1 MGCNLAPRSAGRNAM
16 AAEAA
21 PDTIRDPVASAAA
34 AASALP
40 LSAMTSPAPDRWGER
55 LPRRLGL
62 ASAVAVLVGTT
73 IGSGIF
79 RTPAVVAER
88 VGTPELFVAGWILG
102 GVLAL
107 AGALTY
113 AELAA
118 IFPRT
123 GGIYVYIREAFGR
136 GPAFLFGWAE
146 LWVIRPAALGAIAI
160 VSAEYL
166 WRLLGVDGGAP
177 FAGLP
182 LSLAQATAAVFIVI
196 VGTVNYRGIHLAAM
210 VQNVST
216 VLKVAALLGL
226 VALGFVLSPSF
237 ALSRTVV
244 PPPATLAPL
253 AGFGLALVSI
263 LWAYDGWADL
273 SFVAGEVKDPERN
286 MPRALFLGT
295 AGIIVLYLL
304 VNAVY
309 MKLIPL
315 AQMPGS
321 PLIAA
326 DAAQRILGAAGVAF
340 VSAAVMVSAFGS
352 LNGSMMVGPRIF
364 YAMAEDR
371 LFFRRLAEVHPRFAT
386 PYASIVL
393 AGILGII
400 YVSIREFAELADQF
414 IIGIWPFY
422 ALGVAATFVLRK
434 THAGLKRPYRA
445 WGYPVVPVL
454 FLLAALF
461 ILGNYMISEPV
472 LFFADVGVILTGIP
486 VYLLWERRN
495 RRRDAGVT

>member
-1 MGCNLAPRSAGRNAM
+1 
-16 AAEAA
+16 
-21 PDTIRDPVASAAA
+21 
-34 AASALP
+34 
-40 LSAMTSPAPDRWGER
+40 MTSPARDRWGER

-62 ASAVAVLVGTT
+62 ASAVAVLVGIT

-88 VGTPELFVAGWILG
+88 VGAIELVIAGWVLG

-123 GGIYVYIREAFGR
+123 GGIYVYIREGFGR

-146 LWVIRPAALGAIAI
+146 LLVIRPAALGAIAI
-160 VSAEYL
+160 VAAEYF
-166 WRLLGVDGGAP
+166 WRLLGVDGAAP
-177 FAGLP
+177 VAVLP
-182 LSLAQATAAVFIVI
+182 MTLAQATAAGFIVI
-196 VGTVNYRGIHLAAM
+196 VGAVNYRGIHLAAL

-226 VALGFVLSPSF
+226 VLLGFLLSPTHELARTVTPPAA
-237 ALSRTVV
+237 ALS
-244 PPPATLAPL
+244 PL
-253 AGFGLALVSI
+253 TGFGLALVSI

-273 SFVAGEVKDPERN
+273 SFVAGEVRDPQRN
-286 MPRALFLGT
+286 MPRALFLGSV
-295 AGIIVLYLL
+295 AIIVIYLSL
-304 VNAVY
+304 NAVY
-309 MKLIPL
+309 LKLIPVER
-315 AQMPGS
+315 MPGS

-326 DAAQRILGAAGVAF
+326 DAAWVVLGRSGVVF

-352 LNGSMMVGPRIF
+352 LNGSLLVGSRIF

-371 LFFRRLAEVHPRFAT
+371 LFFQKLAEVHPRFAT

-393 AGILGII
+393 ATLLGIF
-400 YVSIREFAELADQF
+400 YVSLRQFAQLADQF

-422 ALGVAATFVLRK
+422 ALGVAAVFVLRRK
-434 THAGLKRPYRA
+434 RPDLERPYRA

-454 FLLAALF
+454 FLLSALYL
-461 ILGNYMISEPV
+461 LGNYLVSEPG
-472 LFFADVGVILTGIP
+472 LFFADVGGVVLTGIP
-486 VYLLWERRN
+486 VYLWWARRAA
-495 RRRDAGVT
+495 RRMPSGT

>member
-1 MGCNLAPRSAGRNAM
+1 
-16 AAEAA
+16 
-21 PDTIRDPVASAAA
+21 
-34 AASALP
+34 
-40 LSAMTSPAPDRWGER
+40 
-55 LPRRLGL
+55 
-62 ASAVAVLVGTT
+62 VAVLVGIT

-88 VGTPELFVAGWILG
+88 VGATELVIAGWVLG

-146 LWVIRPAALGAIAI
+146 LLVIRPAALGAIAI
-160 VSAEYL
+160 VAAEYF
-166 WRLLGVDGGAP
+166 WRLMGVEGAAP
-177 FAGLP
+177 LAILP
-182 LSLAQATAAVFIVI
+182 MTLAQATAAVFIVM
-196 VGTVNYRGIHLAAM
+196 VGVVNYRGIHLAAL

-226 VALGFVLSPSF
+226 VVLGLVLPATHELPARPPLS
-237 ALSRTVV
+237 ALSG
-244 PPPATLAPL
+244 ASALS
-253 AGFGLALVSI
+253 GFGLALVSI

-273 SFVAGEVKDPERN
+273 SFVAGEVRDPQRN
-286 MPRALFLGT
+286 MPLALFLG
-295 AGIIVLYLL
+295 AVAIIVIYLSLNGVYLKL
-304 VNAVY
+304 VP
-309 MKLIPL
+309 IER
-315 AQMPGS
+315 MPGS

-326 DAAQRILGAAGVAF
+326 DAAWVVLGRSGVVF

-352 LNGSMMVGPRIF
+352 LNGSLLVGSRIF

-371 LFFRRLAEVHPRFAT
+371 LFFRKLAEVHPRFAT

-393 AGILGII
+393 ATLLGIF
-400 YVSIREFAELADQF
+400 YVSLRQFAQLADQF

-422 ALGVAATFVLRK
+422 ALGVAAVFVLRRK
-434 THAGLKRPYRA
+434 RPDLERPYRA

-454 FLLAALF
+454 FLLSALYL
-461 ILGNYMISEPV
+461 LGNYLVSEPA
-472 LFFADVGVILTGIP
+472 LFLADVGGVVVTGIP
-486 VYLLWERRN
+486 VYLWWARRAA
-495 RRRDAGVT
+495 RRLPSGT

>member
-1 MGCNLAPRSAGRNAM
+1 
-16 AAEAA
+16 
-21 PDTIRDPVASAAA
+21 
-34 AASALP
+34 
-40 LSAMTSPAPDRWGER
+40 MTSPPHDRWGER

-62 ASAVAVLVGTT
+62 ASAVAVLVGTA

-79 RTPAVVAER
+79 RTPAVVADR
-88 VGTPELFVAGWILG
+88 VGTPELFIAGWVLG

-146 LWVIRPAALGAIAI
+146 LLIIRPAALGAIAI

-166 WRLLGVDGGAP
+166 WRLLGVDGAAP

-196 VGTVNYRGIHLAAM
+196 VGTVNYRGVHLAAR

-226 VALGFVLSPSF
+226 VALGFALHPSF
-237 ALSRTVV
+237 ELTRAAT
-244 PPPATLAPL
+244 PATLPSPL
-253 AGFGLALVSI
+253 TGFGLALVSI

-273 SFVAGEVKDPERN
+273 SFVAGEVKDPQRN

-295 AGIIVLYLL
+295 AGLIVIYLS

-309 MKLIPL
+309 LKLIPL
-315 AQMPGS
+315 DRMPGS

-326 DAAQRILGAAGVAF
+326 DAAQLILGAAGVAF
-340 VSAAVMVSAFGS
+340 VSASVMVSAFGS

-364 YAMAEDR
+364 FAMAEDR
-371 LFFRRLAEVHPRFAT
+371 LFFPRLAEVHPRFAT
-386 PYASIVL
+386 PWASIVVA
-393 AGILGII
+393 AGLGIA
-400 YVSIREFAELADQF
+400 YVSVREFAQLADQF

-422 ALGVAATFVLRK
+422 ALGVAATFVLRRK
-434 THAGLKRPYRA
+434 RPDLDRPYRA

-454 FLLAALF
+454 FLLAALY
-461 ILGNYMISEPV
+461 ILGSYMISEPV
-472 LFFADVGVILTGIP
+472 LFWADVGVVLTGIP
-486 VYLLWERRN
+486 VYLWGERRHA
-495 RRRDAGVT
+495 RRGASVT